1 MFKSFFLSKKYL
13 VWAWGGSFFIL
24 AGSWLQV
31 TIDVRIN
38 EWFGQFYNII
48 QKALGAPNSI
58 AINTYYELLLDVFIL
73 VGEFVFIAVVLAFF
87 SKHWVFRWREAMSVY
102 FLENWQ
108 ELRHIEGASQRVQE
122 DTKRFA
128 TIMESLGAN
137 LVESIMVLIAF
148 IPILW
153 GLSKNVNTIPIVGH
167 LDHAPVY
174 ITIAFAIF
182 GTVALSLIGFKLPGL
197 EFNNQK
203 VEAAFRKELVIA
215 EDNQERGELNL
226 MLSLFAQVRKNY
238 FNLFFHYF
246 YFDVAKYTYLQAGIV
261 IPYVLLAP
269 SIVGGL
275 ITLGIMQQIIRA
287 FYRVLDSFQF
297 LVKSWPIIVELISV
311 YKRLRVF
318 EKTLKI

>member
-13 VWAWGGSFFIL
+13 LWAWGGSFFIL
-24 AGSWLQV
+24 LGSWLQV
-31 TIDVRIN
+31 SIDVRIN
-38 EWFGQFYNII
+38 EWFGQFYNVI

-58 AINTYYELLLDVFIL
+58 DINTYYSLLADVFIL
-73 VGEFVFIAVVLAFF
+73 VAQFVFIAVVLSFF
-87 SKHWVFRWREAMSVY
+87 SKHWVFRWREAMTIY
-102 FLENWQ
+102 FLEHWQ
-108 ELRHIEGASQRVQE
+108 QLRQIEGASQRVQE

-128 TIMESLGAN
+128 SIMESLGAS
-137 LVESIMVLIAF
+137 LVESVMVLIAF

-153 GLSKNVNTIPIVGH
+153 ELSKNVNNIPVIGY

-174 ITIAFAIF
+174 VTIAFAII
-182 GTVALSLIGFKLPGL
+182 GTAALSLIGFKLPGL
-197 EFNNQK
+197 EFNNQR

-215 EDNQERGELNL
+215 EDTQERGAFGV
-226 MLSLFAQVRKNY
+226 MFDLFTQVRKNY

-246 YFDVAKYTYLQAGIV
+246 YFDIAKFTYLQVGTI
-261 IPYVLLAP
+261 IPYILLAP

-297 LVKSWPIIVELISV
+297 LVKSWPTIVELISV

-318 EKTLKI
+318 EKTLKV

>member
-1 MFKSFFLSKKYL
+1 LFKSFFLSKKYL
-13 VWAWGGSFFIL
+13 LWAWGGSFFIL
-24 AGSWLQV
+24 LGSWLQV
-31 TIDVRIN
+31 SIDVRIN
-38 EWFGQFYNII
+38 EWFGQFYNVI

-58 AINTYYELLLDVFIL
+58 DINTYYSLLADVFIL
-73 VGEFVFIAVVLAFF
+73 VAQFVFIAVVLSFF
-87 SKHWVFRWREAMSVY
+87 SKHWVFRWREAMTIY
-102 FLENWQ
+102 FLEHWQ
-108 ELRHIEGASQRVQE
+108 QLRQIEGASQRVQE

-128 TIMESLGAN
+128 SIMESLGAS
-137 LVESIMVLIAF
+137 LVESVMVLIAF

-153 GLSKNVNTIPIVGH
+153 ELSKNVNNIPVIGY

-174 ITIAFAIF
+174 VTIAFAII
-182 GTVALSLIGFKLPGL
+182 GTAALSLIGFKLPGL
-197 EFNNQK
+197 EFNNQR

-215 EDNQERGELNL
+215 EDTQERGAFGV
-226 MLSLFAQVRKNY
+226 MFDLFTQVRKNY

-246 YFDVAKYTYLQAGIV
+246 YFDIAKFTYLQVGTI
-261 IPYVLLAP
+261 IPYILLAP

-297 LVKSWPIIVELISV
+297 LVKSWPTIVELISV

-318 EKTLKI
+318 EKTLKV

>member
-1 MFKSFFLSKKYL
+1 LFKSFFLSKKYL
-13 VWAWGGSFFIL
+13 LWAWGGSFFIL
-24 AGSWLQV
+24 LGSWLQV
-31 TIDVRIN
+31 SIDVRIN
-38 EWFGQFYNII
+38 EWFGQFYNVI

-58 AINTYYELLLDVFIL
+58 DINTYYSLLADVFIL
-73 VGEFVFIAVVLAFF
+73 VAQFVFIAVVLSFF
-87 SKHWVFRWREAMSVY
+87 SKHWVFRWREAMTIY
-102 FLENWQ
+102 FLEHWQ
-108 ELRHIEGASQRVQE
+108 QLRQIEGASQRVQE

-128 TIMESLGAN
+128 SIMESLGAS
-137 LVESIMVLIAF
+137 LVESVMVLIAF

-153 GLSKNVNTIPIVGH
+153 ELSKNVNNIPVIGY

-174 ITIAFAIF
+174 VTIAFAII

-197 EFNNQK
+197 EFNNQR

-215 EDNQERGELNL
+215 EDTQERGAFGV
-226 MLSLFAQVRKNY
+226 MFDLFTQVRKNY

-246 YFDVAKYTYLQAGIV
+246 YFDIAKFTYLQVGTI
-261 IPYVLLAP
+261 IPYILLAP

-297 LVKSWPIIVELISV
+297 LVKSWPTIVELISV

-318 EKTLKI
+318 EKTLKV

>member
-1 MFKSFFLSKKYL
+1 LFKSFFLSKDYL
-13 VWAWGGSFFIL
+13 LWAWGGSLFIL
-24 AGSWLQV
+24 LGSWMQV

-48 QKALGAPNSI
+48 QKALGVPNSI

-87 SKHWVFRWREAMSVY
+87 SKHWVFRWRQAMSVY

-153 GLSKNVNTIPIVGH
+153 ELSKNVNTIPVVGY

-261 IPYVLLAP
+261 IPYILLAP

-275 ITLGIMQQIIRA
+275 ITLGVMQQIIRA

-311 YKRLRVF
+311 YKRLRIF
-318 EKTLKI
+318 EKTLKV

>member
-1 MFKSFFLSKKYL
+1 LFKSFFLSKKYL
-13 VWAWGGSFFIL
+13 LWAWGGSFFIL
-24 AGSWLQV
+24 LGSWLQV
-31 TIDVRIN
+31 SIDVRIN
-38 EWFGQFYNII
+38 EWFGQFYNVI

-58 AINTYYELLLDVFIL
+58 DINTYYSLLADVFIL
-73 VGEFVFIAVVLAFF
+73 VAQFVFIAVVLSFF
-87 SKHWVFRWREAMSVY
+87 SKHWVFRWREAMTIY
-102 FLENWQ
+102 FLEHWQ
-108 ELRHIEGASQRVQE
+108 QLRQIEGASQRVQE

-128 TIMESLGAN
+128 SIMESLGAS
-137 LVESIMVLIAF
+137 LVESVMVLIAF

-153 GLSKNVNTIPIVGH
+153 ELSKNVNNIPVIGY

-174 ITIAFAIF
+174 VTIAFAII

-197 EFNNQK
+197 EFNNQR

-215 EDNQERGELNL
+215 EDTQERGAFGV
-226 MLSLFAQVRKNY
+226 MFDLFTQVRKNY
-238 FNLFFHYF
+238 FKLFFHYF
-246 YFDVAKYTYLQAGIV
+246 YFDIAKFTYLQVGTI
-261 IPYVLLAP
+261 IPYILLAP

-297 LVKSWPIIVELISV
+297 LVKSWPTIVELISV

-318 EKTLKI
+318 EKTLKV